1 MPSMRDI
8 VGYGGRTVGNVIG
21 GAIAGGKGARIAGD
35 FLDIRGKERHD
46 SDRVGEEIG
55 PQSAYARAA
64 QEKRESRA
72 GLKKD
77 YGGLVE
83 AFEQGAEDTKAFGR
97 SQAARSSAAALG
109 GLGGMRGGAGV
120 AGMAEAGMHAGL
132 TAASQYAQDKQRAAQ
147 ARVEARQAEWEMG
160 SEARDAAQAL
170 AGAET
175 EIAGIIS
182 EGQGFFNDD
191 EAGMLKGIEGTINR
205 VAAVNPQA
213 AENLRQKY
221 LVPGGEG
228 YKKIHSWWD

>member
-1 MPSMRDI
+1 MP
-8 VGYGGRTVGNVIG
+8 IG
-21 GAIAGGKGARIAGD
+21 LGTAALVAGGLGLAGAAKSAYDTRQ
-35 FLDIRGKERHD
+35 RGKSAERL
-46 SDRVGEEIG
+46 GEQIG
-55 PQSAYARAA
+55 PTSAYERAA
-64 QEKRESRA
+64 REKRESRA

-120 AGMAEAGMHAGL
+120 AGMADAGMHAGL

-160 SEARDAAQAL
+160 SDARDQAQAT

-182 EGQGFFNDD
+182 EGQGFFDDD
-191 EAGMLKGIEGTINR
+191 EDQMLQQIQGTIQR

>member
-1 MPSMRDI
+1 MPIGLGMGALA
-8 VGYGGRTVGNVIG
+8 VGGTLAAGAGAKWLANKAEAYGWDGKGGRQ
-21 GAIAGGKGARIAGD
+21 ADADK
-35 FLDIRGKERHD
+35 LKEQ
-46 SDRVGEEIG
+46 IG
-55 PQSAYARAA
+55 PTSAYNRAA
-64 QEKRESRA
+64 REKRDSRA

-83 AFEQGAEDTKAFGR
+83 AFEQGAEDTKAFTR

-120 AGMAEAGMHAGL
+120 AGMAEAGQQAGL
-132 TAASQYAQDKQRAAQ
+132 ASASQYAQDKQRAAQ
-147 ARVEARQAEWEMG
+147 AKVEGRQAEWEMG
-160 SEARDAAQAL
+160 SDARDQAQAT

-175 EIAGIIS
+175 EIAGIMAQ
-182 EGQGFFNDD
+182 GQKFFDDD
-191 EAGMLKGIEGTINR
+191 EEGMLRGIESTIQR